1 MQIYKQIFNS
11 QFANRKYKKN
21 IFNEINSR
29 HTLAHLPSIFAEN
42 IYYVIK
48 ISIMDTDILL
58 GKACHCKNKLLIA
71 QMSLIEN
78 LLSMGRFCIDL
89 ADFMYTTGKSSSMYL
104 ILEKQCFSSLNNTL
118 DKINVDEIPKT
129 VKSVWIDIW
138 FGSEITQDDF
148 HGFCNNIDKV
158 FPGKDV
164 VVIDAYNMENN
175 QNHISIVGFD

>member
-1 MQIYKQIFNS
+1 
-11 QFANRKYKKN
+11 
-21 IFNEINSR
+21 
-29 HTLAHLPSIFAEN
+29 
-42 IYYVIK
+42 
-48 ISIMDTDILL
+48 MDTDILL
-58 GKACHCKNKLLIA
+58 GKACHCINKLLIA

-78 LLSMGRFCIDL
+78 LLSMGRFCVDL
-89 ADFMYTTGKSSSMYL
+89 ADFMYTTGKSNSMYL
-104 ILEKQCFSSLNNTL
+104 ILEKQCFSCLTNTL
-118 DKINVDEIPKT
+118 NKINVDEIPAT

-164 VVIDAYNMENN
+164 VIIDAYNMENN